1 MSLDEALDGNDALVI
16 GIFVPGSPN
25 APTQYNDF
33 TLASNLA
40 ESKIA
45 FLQIATSPDLLAID
59 VDAYAEF
66 INQSWPILLD
76 TSTQSAGKS
85 LPSGPTDAVVI
96 LDSNGF
102 VVDWSPRT
110 MSSTQILETVSDSEK
125 AALDGIFQLISMAF
139 TISFL
144 PLVIVALP
152 RNREARD
159 PLEGEFPGTGAIIAL
174 LSSAIGFGL
183 WFGPITILVG
193 VLGQSAWLPV
203 AVIYGIIVIS
213 TGIRV
218 FLNGEVNIL
227 QNIGRRLHSLFP
239 ESLRAWTSEDETS
252 DDLHLGL
259 WIGIIVMIAD
269 PTLVVQGVLSGSKTS
284 ILGPVFSMFLFIVFS
299 LIGGIIALVVRSVVS
314 LSGNIGRIL
323 GPMSIR
329 IRAKTWG
336 TGLILI
342 GIWWAL
348 RDSLLVFS
356 TVL

>member
-1 MSLDEALDGNDALVI
+1 M
-16 GIFVPGSPN
+16 
-25 APTQYNDF
+25 
-33 TLASNLA
+33 
-40 ESKIA
+40 
-45 FLQIATSPDLLAID
+45 
-59 VDAYAEF
+59 
-66 INQSWPILLD
+66 
-76 TSTQSAGKS
+76 
-85 LPSGPTDAVVI
+85 
-96 LDSNGF
+96 
-102 VVDWSPRT
+102 
-110 MSSTQILETVSDSEK
+110 
-125 AALDGIFQLISMAF
+125 
-139 TISFL
+139 
-144 PLVIVALP
+144 
-152 RNREARD
+152 
-159 PLEGEFPGTGAIIAL
+159 
-174 LSSAIGFGL
+174 
-183 WFGPITILVG
+183 VG

-227 QNIGRRLHSLFP
+227 QNIGRRLHSLFS
-239 ESLRAWTSEDETS
+239 ESLKAWTSEDETS

-269 PTLVVQGVLSGSKTS
+269 PTLVVQGVLSGSNTS
-284 ILGPVFSMFLFIVFS
+284 ILGPVFSMFLFMIFS
-299 LIGGIIALVVRSVVS
+299 LMGGIIALVVRTVVS

-342 GIWWAL
+342 GIWWTL